1 MSNTYME
8 SSELAST
15 LRTSIATLHKGFRKH
30 MSAVSIYSM
39 TELETI
45 SALYRTPNMMPTE
58 LAVLTRITTQSMSQ
72 ILTKFEVLNLIKRS
86 PSTKDKRKVYIS
98 LTTVGKKLVDKTKH
112 EGNVWL
118 TEAIENKLS
127 KKEKELLVNVLPV
140 LNNLIELM

>member
-1 MSNTYME
+1 ME
-8 SSELAST
+8 SSELASI
-15 LRTSIATLHKGFRKH
+15 LRTSIGTLHKGFRKH
-30 MSAVSIYSM
+30 MSAVSNYSM

-45 SALYRTPNMMPTE
+45 AALYRTPNMMPTE

-72 ILTKFEVLNLIKRS
+72 ILTKFETLHLIKRS

-98 LTTVGKKLVDKTKH
+98 LTSVGKKLVDKTKR

-118 TEAIENKLS
+118 TDAIENKLS

-140 LNNLIELM
+140 LNNLIDLMY